1 MTGIWVWN
9 MLEKSPSIGIVQFG
23 QLVGE
28 LPVRIKAYLAFDKSG
43 ELKVATDGQTFFCRF
58 LIRNVQKANKKIFR
72 SIGE

>member
-28 LPVRIKAYLAFDKSG
+28 LPVKIKAYLAFDKSG
-43 ELKVATDGQTFFCRF
+43 ELKVATDGQTDKRTDGQTDRHFF
-58 LIRNVQKANKKIFR
+58 IAD
-72 SIGE
+72 S